1 MKRPD
6 VFSDIFPLVSSR
18 KAMAGVDPSALGIYL
33 SQIIS
38 PVDVTL
44 VVLPDKRV
52 ADPVFN
58 DLAGVLGSS
67 IVSYIGTEAIVGID
81 NGQSLQALHKL
92 FGLEPGVYFATYADL
107 LIGTRE
113 TSREKHQ
120 LRVGK
125 TYAFNTVVEDLGR
138 LGFSRERFVVE
149 PGTFAVRGGV
159 IDLFPGEVD
168 HPIRLDFW
176 GDSLDSARSFE
187 PGTQRSITEL
197 SEVTFFNQKPFD
209 EESNTS
215 LASLV
220 PREVQVV
227 FYRPAYIGSV
237 ELTDADNLSNYFIN
251 NMLISIN
258 GGVPASFKGRIF
270 SIEPQASF
278 HRNLDAFRH
287 RLSYLKDIGYKT
299 YITAEST
306 IQTERLLALFD
317 ENKFKPVVFN
327 LSAGFIDHTHHLAI
341 LTDHQIF
348 DRHRR
353 RNIIQRFFPA
363 SPLTTIDEFNENDFV
378 VHLDYGVGVYRGVQ
392 IIRVAG
398 VPSEVLA
405 IEYQEGDKVYVPI
418 DKMDRVHKYEGGDG
432 PPKITR
438 LRTTEWEQLKFKTR
452 KAVENYAEEL
462 MKFYAQRFQANG
474 FSFSPDTDLQQK
486 VEAAFLYDETSDQ
499 LQATREIK
507 ADMESN
513 RPMDRLLCGDVGF
526 GKTEVALRA
535 AFKAISDSKQVAI
548 LVPTTILA
556 QQHYETIRERL
567 DDFTVR
573 TSVLSRFRS
582 PKEIRETLIATEKGE
597 IDILVGTHRLLSK
610 DIKFKDLG
618 LLIVDEEH
626 RFGVKHKEKIK
637 EFKLDVDCLSMTA
650 TPIPRTLQMSL
661 MGVRDFSQLSTP
673 PRERQPI
680 ETRVVEYKESIV
692 REAIL
697 RELDRGGQ
705 IYFVHNRVESISLM
719 LDKLRYLV
727 PEARFSMGHG
737 QMKGA
742 DLERIML
749 GFFHHEYDVLLSTSI
764 VESGLDNPNANTI
777 LINRADAFGL
787 SQLYQLRGRV
797 GRSNRR
803 AYAILMTP
811 NFRQLN
817 MNAARRLNALERHSH
832 YGGGYEIAMRDLE
845 IRGSGNLFGT
855 EQSGHIANIGYKLY
869 TQILKETLEGLRD
882 IAEDRTPIYPK
893 PDLKIEL
900 DMLIPEAFVDDPNER
915 VSLYRRIATAVE
927 TDEID
932 RFQKELRDRFGRIPP
947 EVIQLLDGKFI
958 QLKARR
964 FGIRSLGVKQFA
976 VSGDFHNEVV
986 ADQGQSLIKQLSL
999 AIETT
1004 GLSVQIYNNAALPFV
1019 ITVPSNKNALTETRR
1034 FLEAMEPPG

>member
-1 MKRPD
+1 
-6 VFSDIFPLVSSR
+6 
-18 KAMAGVDPSALGIYL
+18 MAGVDPSALGIYL
-33 SQIIS
+33 SQFLS
-38 PVDVTL
+38 QEKVYL
-44 VVLPDKRV
+44 LALPDKRI

-58 DLAGVLGSS
+58 DLTGLLGSEF
-67 IVSYIGTEAIVGID
+67 VSYIGTEAIAGID
-81 NGQSLQALHKL
+81 AGQTVRAFHKL
-92 FGLEPGVYFATYADL
+92 LARQPGIYFATYGDL
-107 LIGTRE
+107 LIGTSA
-113 TSREKHQ
+113 TSLHNYR
-120 LRVGK
+120 LSVGI
-125 TYAFNTVVEDLGR
+125 TYTFNTIVEDLVR
-138 LGFSRERFVVE
+138 FGFARERFVVE

-159 IDLFPGEVD
+159 IDLFPGEMD
-168 HPIRLDFW
+168 HPVRLDFF
-176 GDSLDSARSFE
+176 GDTLDSARTFD
-187 PGTQRSITEL
+187 PGTQRSITDL
-197 SEVTFFNQKPFD
+197 SEINFYNQKPFD
-209 EESNTS
+209 EESKSS

-220 PREVQVV
+220 PPDVQVI
-227 FYRPAYIGSV
+227 FYRPSYVGS
-237 ELTDADNLSNYFIN
+237 ADSVDINTLVNSFIN
-251 NMLISIN
+251 NSIVSIN
-258 GGVPASFKGRIF
+258 GGVPDAFNGRVF

-287 RLSYLKDIGYKT
+287 RLSYLKELGYKT

-317 ENKFKPVVFN
+317 ESKFTPIVFN

-341 LTDHQIF
+341 LTDHQVF

-353 RNIIQRFFPA
+353 RNVIQRLFPA
-363 SPLTTIDEFNENDFV
+363 SPLTTVDEFNEKDFV
-378 VHLDYGVGVYRGVQ
+378 VHLDYGVGVYLGVE

-398 VPSEVLA
+398 VPTEVLA

-438 LRTTEWEQLKFKTR
+438 LRTTEWDQLKFKTR
-452 KAVENYAEEL
+452 KAVENYAQEL

-474 FSFSPDTDLQQK
+474 FAFSPDTDLQQK
-486 VEAAFLYDETSDQ
+486 VEAAFLYDETTDQ

-567 DDFTVR
+567 DDFAVR

-582 PKEIRETLIATEKGE
+582 PKEIKATLVATEKGE

-610 DIKFKDLG
+610 DVAFKNLG

-680 ETRVVEYKESIV
+680 ETRVVEYKEPLI

-705 IYFVHNRVESISLM
+705 IYFVHNRVESIGLM
-719 LDKLRYLV
+719 LEKLRLLV

-742 DLERIML
+742 ELERIML

-764 VESGLDNPNANTI
+764 VESGLDNPRANTI

-803 AYAILMTP
+803 AYAILLTP

-817 MNAARRLNALERHSH
+817 VNAARRLNALERHSH

-855 EQSGHIANIGYKLY
+855 EQSGHIANVGYKLY
-869 TQILKETLEGLRD
+869 TKILKETLEELRD
-882 IAEDRTPIYPK
+882 IAEDRTPLYPK
-893 PDLKIEL
+893 PDIKIDF
-900 DMLIPEAFVDDPNER
+900 DMLIPEVFIDDPNER

-927 TDEID
+927 IAEID
-932 RFQKELRDRFGRIPP
+932 KFQKELRDRFGRIPQ
-947 EVIQLLDGKFI
+947 EVIQLLDGKFV
-958 QLKARR
+958 QLVGQRL
-964 FGIRSLGVKQFA
+964 GIRSLGVKQRT
-976 VSGDFHNEVV
+976 VSGDFHADVV
-986 ADQGQSLIKQLSL
+986 TDQGQFLIKQLSQ
-999 AIETT
+999 AIVAT
-1004 GLSVQIYNNAALPFV
+1004 GLSVEIYNNAALPFV
-1019 ITVPSNKNALTETRR
+1019 ITVPANKNALTETRR

>member
-1 MKRPD
+1 MKQSD
-6 VFSDIFPLVSSR
+6 VFSGLFPLVSD
-18 KAMAGVDPSALGIYL
+18 KTILAGVDPAALGLYL
-33 SQIIS
+33 SQIFT
-38 PVDVTL
+38 PNKPWL

-52 ADPVFN
+52 ADPVYN
-58 DLAGVLGSS
+58 DLAGMFASGIVNYLGAEPVFGVDTGQTIKSLH
-67 IVSYIGTEAIVGID
+67 GFLTKQPGI
-81 NGQSLQALHKL
+81 
-92 FGLEPGVYFATYADL
+92 YCTTYDELTRGIYPADL
-107 LIGTRE
+107 GQNSLNVKQAYVFNDVV
-113 TSREKHQ
+113 SR
-120 LRVGK
+120 L
-125 TYAFNTVVEDLGR
+125 DS
-138 LGFSRERFVVE
+138 LGFIRERFVVE
-149 PGTFAVRGGV
+149 PGTYAVRGGV
-159 IDLFPGEVD
+159 IDFFPGELD
-168 HPIRLDFW
+168 HPIRLDFM
-176 GDSLDSARSFE
+176 GNTLESARTFE
-187 PGTQRSITEL
+187 PESQRSISDL
-197 SEVTFFNQKPFD
+197 
-209 EESNTS
+209 ES
-215 LASLV
+215 
-220 PREVQVV
+220 VV
-227 FYRPAYIGSV
+227 FYSQNPFDAKSKTSLMSLIPADIPAIFYRPSYIGAS
-237 ELTDADNLSNYFIN
+237 ETPEIENLYSSLRLNDPITIY
-251 NMLISIN
+251 
-258 GGVPASFKGRIF
+258 GGVPDGFSGRIF
-270 SIEPQASF
+270 SLEPQASF

-287 RLSYLKDIGYKT
+287 RLSYLKSIGYKT
-299 YITAEST
+299 YLTAESK
-306 IQTERLLALFD
+306 IQVERLSALFD
-317 ENKFKPVVFN
+317 DTLFTPVVFN

-341 LTDHQIF
+341 LTDHQVF

-353 RNIIQRFFPA
+353 RNVIQRFFP
-363 SPLTTIDEFNENDFV
+363 STPLTTIDEFNEGDFV
-378 VHLDYGVGVYRGVQ
+378 VHIDFGVGIYLGVE

-405 IEYQEGDKVYVPI
+405 IEYQEGDKVYVPV

-432 PPKITR
+432 PPRITR
-438 LRTTEWEQLKFKTR
+438 LRTTEWDQLKFRTR

-462 MKFYAQRFQANG
+462 MRFYARRFQANG
-474 FSFSPDTDLQQK
+474 FAFSTDTDLQQK
-486 VEAAFLYDETSDQ
+486 VEAAFLYDETTDQ

-507 ADMESN
+507 ADMEST

-567 DDFTVR
+567 DEFAVR

-582 PKEIRETLIATEKGE
+582 PKEIKATLAATASGE

-618 LLIVDEEH
+618 LLVVDEEH

-661 MGVRDFSQLSTP
+661 MGVRDFSQLNTP

-680 ETRVVEYKESIV
+680 ETKVVEYKESVI
-692 REAIL
+692 RDAIL

-705 IYFVHNRVESISLM
+705 IYFVHNRVESIGIM
-719 LDKLRYLV
+719 LEKLRYLV

-742 DLERIML
+742 ELERIML

-811 NFRQLN
+811 DFRKLN
-817 MNAARRLNALERHSH
+817 MNATRRLNALERHSH

-869 TQILKETLEGLRD
+869 TKILKETLDELRE
-882 IAEDRTPIYPK
+882 IAEDQAPIYPK
-893 PDLKIEL
+893 PDLKIDF
-900 DMLIPEAFVDDPNER
+900 DMLIPEDFVNDPGER
-915 VSLYRRIATAVE
+915 VSLYRRIAT
-927 TDEID
+927 TTEIPSIH
-932 RFQKELRDRFGRIPP
+932 QLQTEIRDRFGIIPK
-947 EVIQLLDGKFI
+947 EVLQLLDGKFLQI
-958 QLKARR
+958 VGQQL
-964 FGIRSLGVKQFA
+964 GLRSLAVKSRT
-976 VSGDFHNEVV
+976 VTGDFHNEVV
-986 ADQGQSLIKQLSL
+986 AERGHTLIKQLSRAIDSSGL
-999 AIETT
+999 AVEIF
-1004 GLSVQIYNNAALPFV
+1004 NNAALPFV
-1019 ITVPSNKNALTETRR
+1019 ITIPANKNALAETRR
-1034 FLEAMEPPG
+1034 FLVAMEPPD